1 MVLVLYL
8 LSIILANV
16 ITAAFAPMQ
25 LGIFLVPWGSW
36 LIGATFIL
44 RDIIQVKYGR
54 KTAYLAITVA
64 LVLSAVT
71 SKLLGDTL
79 AITIASAVSFFISEA
94 TDTEIYTRFKTSFLK
109 RVFTSGVISSFLDSA
124 IFVTIGLSPLISG
137 FLPWEAIPYA
147 IMEQFIV
154 KSVMQLIGIA
164 VLYLFKP
171 YKGVSLNER

>member
-147 IMEQFIV
+147 IMGQFIV

>member
-1 MVLVLYL
+1 MFLALYL
-8 LSIILANV
+8 ISIILANV

-44 RDIIQVKYGR
+44 RDIIQAKYGR
-54 KTAYLAITVA
+54 RTAYIAIIVA
-64 LVLSAVT
+64 LALSATT

-79 AITIASAVSFFISEA
+79 AITLASAMSFFISEA

-109 RVFTSGVISSFLDSA
+109 RVFASGVVSSFLDSA
-124 IFVTIGLSPLISG
+124 ICVTIGLSPLISG
-137 FLPWEAIPYA
+137 FLSWEAIPYA
-147 IMEQFIV
+147 VMGQFIV
-154 KSVMQLIGIA
+154 KSLMQVIGIA

-171 YKGVSLNER
+171 LKEVTINER